1 MKQEEKTAITRAK
14 IIHAAMM
21 EFGKKGYMAGS
32 VNHICK
38 TGINKGLIY
47 YNFSDKDT
55 LYLEC
60 VKISCDR
67 LMAYIRERNA
77 ENSFA
82 DYMKARMAFF
92 REYEEEAHI
101 FMEARINPAGT
112 LTERIQE
119 IFIAFDALNNEIC
132 QKELSKHSLRKGITE
147 ADALSYFSMIQTF
160 YNRSFMQSLADP
172 MTMDEQII
180 LHEVTIHKLIDLM
193 LYGIAERTE
202 KNDTVSD

>member
-21 EFGKKGYMAGS
+21 EFGKNGYMAGS
-32 VNHICK
+32 INHICQ
-38 TGINKGLIY
+38 TGINKGLVY
-47 YNFSDKDT
+47 HNFSDKDT

-60 VKISCDR
+60 VKISCGR
-67 LMAYIRERNA
+67 LMAYIRECHA

-82 DYMKARMAFF
+82 SYMNARMAFF
-92 REYEEEAHI
+92 REYEAEAHI
-101 FMEARINPAGT
+101 FMEARTNPVRT

-119 IFIAFDALNNEIC
+119 IFRSFDVLNNEIC
-132 QKELSKHSLRKGITE
+132 KKELSKHSLRKGITE

-160 YNRSFMQSLADP
+160 YNSSFMQSLSDP
-172 MTMDEQII
+172 MTMNEQII

-202 KNDTVSD
+202 ENDTVSV